1 MATEKPA
8 NEDLSQ
14 QVSVPI
20 NNAQLEEIYEA
31 NMDAMFTLAGRLVT
45 LWLPPAQT
53 PTTSNPAHHN
63 PWFNTQ
69 DPRFS
74 DSPENEGGRTVEPI
88 YVRYTAHVVH
98 GPSPIA
104 DGRPFELE
112 TGDVQL
118 TTVIGSKQDIEDAIE
133 LEIDGNRY
141 DRKKTDDRQIGW
153 STPKYMISI
162 WSKKAEA

>member
-8 NEDLSQ
+8 NEDFSQ
-14 QVSVPI
+14 QISAPF

-31 NMDAMFTLAGRLVT
+31 NMDAMFALAGRTVT

-53 PTTSNPAHHN
+53 PTTSNPSQYN
-63 PWFNTQ
+63 PWLNTQ
-69 DPRFS
+69 DPRLS
-74 DSPENEGGRTVEPI
+74 DGPENEGGRTVEPV
-88 YVRYTAHVVH
+88 YVRYTAHIVH

-104 DGRPFELE
+104 NGRPFELE

-118 TTVIGSKQDIEDAIE
+118 TTVIGSKLDIDEAIE
-133 LEIDGNRY
+133 LEIDGIRY
-141 DRKKTDDRQIGW
+141 DSKKVDDRQIGW
-153 STPKYMISI
+153 STPKYIISI